1 MLLPTAFSYKELL
14 SASTICYQPPSNR
27 VTNLMKNLVPLIR
40 LLGMILLTVHTLAA
54 FLKSFLKN
62 CLASDNLYKTA
73 ISSEVLRVNKVNRTE
88 FLSWFD

>member
-27 VTNLMKNLVPLIR
+27 VTNLMNLVPLIR

-62 CLASDNLYKTA
+62 CLAADNLYKTA
-73 ISSEVLRVNKVNRTE
+73 ISSEVLRVNKMIRTE

>member
-1 MLLPTAFSYKELL
+1 
-14 SASTICYQPPSNR
+14 
-27 VTNLMKNLVPLIR
+27 
-40 LLGMILLTVHTLAA
+40 MILLTVHTLAA

-62 CLASDNLYKTA
+62 CLAADNLYKTA

>member
-1 MLLPTAFSYKELL
+1 MLLPTALSCKELL
-14 SASTICYQPPSNR
+14 SVSTICYQPPSNC

-62 CLASDNLYKTA
+62 YLAADNLYKTA
-73 ISSEVLRVNKVNRTE
+73 ISSNVLRVNKVNRTE
-88 FLSWFD
+88 FLS